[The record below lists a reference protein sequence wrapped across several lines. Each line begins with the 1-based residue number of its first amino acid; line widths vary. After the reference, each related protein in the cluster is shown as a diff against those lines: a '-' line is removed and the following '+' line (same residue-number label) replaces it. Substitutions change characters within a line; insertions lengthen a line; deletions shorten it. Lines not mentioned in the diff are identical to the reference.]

1 MIAIE
6 MKGRLGNQ
14 MFRYACA
21 RKLQIERGGAD
32 ELVLGFSSMRGLDP
46 SQGWKDSLQDFNTA
60 PYRRSDKKIA
70 YSEGSLAQ
78 SLALKAYYL
87 DAKVIRKTQD
97 RLLFLKRQQQWAPL
111 FTRLGMVVSD
121 NNDFLPDLG
130 SSKDIILD
138 GLFENTRFFDSIRS
152 TLLREFTPRHAP
164 VPANAQLL
172 ERIHSTESVC
182 ISFRR
187 GDFISNAGYKD
198 IFDVCGPEYYRKAVE
213 EIKKRV
219 ENPVFFLFSDEIDWV
234 IENVR
239 IDGECHYETG
249 TDPQWEKLRLMSS
262 CKHFIIPNSTF
273 AWWAQYLGT
282 AQDKTVIAPS
292 RWYNDARPSF
302 LLTDDMIKI
311 EV

>member
-21 RKLQIERGGAD
+21 RRLQIERNAGD
-32 ELVLGFSSMRGLDP
+32 ELVLGFSSMNGLDP
-46 SQGWKDSLQDFNTA
+46 AQGWKDSLQDFNTA
-60 PYRRSDKKIA
+60 PYRSTDRKIA

-78 SLALKAYYL
+78 SLALKAYYF
-87 DAKVIRKTQD
+87 DAKVLRKTSD

-111 FTRLGMVVSD
+111 FTKLGMVVSD
-121 NNDFLPDLG
+121 NNDFLPDL
-130 SSKDIILD
+130 SAKKDIILD
-138 GLFENTRFFDSIRS
+138 GLFENPRFFGSIRQE
-152 TLLREFTPRHAP
+152 LLQEFTPKHDP
-164 VPANAQLL
+164 VPANAELL
-172 ERIHSTESVC
+172 ERIRSTESVC

-187 GDFISNAGYKD
+187 GDFISNAGYKN
-198 IFDVCGPEYYRKAVE
+198 IFDVCGPDYYRKAVE
-213 EIKKRV
+213 EIRARV
-219 ENPVFFLFSDEIDWV
+219 KDPVFFLFSDEIEWV

-239 IDGECHYETG
+239 IDGECHYESG

-262 CKHFIIPNSTF
+262 CRHFIIPNSTF

-282 AQDKTVIAPS
+282 APDKTVIAPS
-292 RWYNDARPSF
+292 RWYNDARPAF